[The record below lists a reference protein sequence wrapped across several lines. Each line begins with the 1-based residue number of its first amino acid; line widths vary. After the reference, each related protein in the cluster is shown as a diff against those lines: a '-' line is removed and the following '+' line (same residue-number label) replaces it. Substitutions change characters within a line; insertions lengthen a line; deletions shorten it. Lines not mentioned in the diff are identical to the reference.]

1 MLINLP
7 SLNMETHLLV
17 LVFLLVMIQL
27 SVGDLVVMV
36 IQQLFA
42 RIVFKT
48 EKSREYC
55 HSDAKCSGEFKVFA
69 TGDWFS
75 GI

>member
-1 MLINLP
+1 MLVI
-7 SLNMETHLLV
+7 LV
-17 LVFLLVMIQL
+17 VMIQL

-42 RIVFKT
+42 RIVLKQ

-55 HSDAKCSGEFKVFA
+55 HSDAKCSGDFKVLQLVI
-69 TGDWFS
+69 GSQESKW
-75 GI
+75 

>member
-1 MLINLP
+1 MLVI
-7 SLNMETHLLV
+7 LV
-17 LVFLLVMIQL
+17 VMIQL

>member
-1 MLINLP
+1 MNKSNSNLA
-7 SLNMETHLLV
+7 LV
-17 LVFLLVMIQL
+17 ILVVMIQL

-42 RIVFKT
+42 RIVLKQK
-48 EKSREYC
+48 KSREYC